1 MKKPTGKP
9 TLIAGAVVSAL
20 VLTAAPASAAPSTAW
35 TVGPSPVGVSLSNG
49 ANVVMNVNGIAW
61 TCTKSTASAT
71 WRSATGNPASIGT
84 FGSVSFAAAGA
95 PCSSVLG
102 NITLIPTTPWTF
114 VAQDHTAATGVTKGY
129 IGDIDMKLT
138 VGATV
143 LRVRGKASATY
154 TNATGRLVVD
164 NTAAELPIVESL
176 NGGAAFPVGAGLV
189 IKAGYLVKKT
199 GTAVVPTIIGSNP

>member
-9 TLIAGAVVSAL
+9 TLIAGAVASAR
-20 VLTAAPASAAPSTAW
+20 VLTAAPASAAPPTVW

-84 FGSVSFAAAGA
+84 FGSVSFAAA
-95 PCSSVLG
+95 
-102 NITLIPTTPWTF
+102 
-114 VAQDHTAATGVTKGY
+114 
-129 IGDIDMKLT
+129 
-138 VGATV
+138 
-143 LRVRGKASATY
+143 
-154 TNATGRLVVD
+154 
-164 NTAAELPIVESL
+164 ELPVVESL
-176 NGGAAFPVGAGLV
+176 NGGAAFPVGAGPV

-199 GTAVVPTIIGSNP
+199 GTTVVPTITGSNP